1 MSRCISDRKPPSPVK
16 CLRLLVLGVAALFGS
31 GCAVLPA
38 PETAS
43 AVEVPALAAEDSG
56 PLSKSAQAAV
66 TPDQAMRWL
75 REGNEEG
82 MVHLSSE
89 NTTATWR
96 GFTLCYRGGWRKDV
110 QLSVSKAR

>member
-1 MSRCISDRKPPSPVK
+1 MSPDSRASNTEDVTIPTEGRAT
-16 CLRLLVLGVAALFGS
+16 VLGLDIVVVDNTEKRTEDGHDFMRVALR
-31 GCAVLPA
+31 V
-38 PETAS
+38 
-43 AVEVPALAAEDSG
+43 
-56 PLSKSAQAAV
+56 
-66 TPDQAMRWL
+66 